1 MSTFSRQSNLA
12 NKSKALPLR
21 WILNFSLRFYWALSK
36 SQESQ
41 EVRKLNFEVCVLLAN
56 IQFCGH
62 SDKMASLVV
71 VKENSSSCHEVL
83 FAPIKKI
90 GQMEDFRKFSFSF
103 SCWKKYLPFMPIMPI
118 MFLAANILKKM
129 IAENK
134 RLCVGSSSIRNY
146 SKKWHEIQFH
156 CARFERRTG
165 KGDFD
170 ILHQIWLQICFS
182 MKHNIKTTFVNVF
195 TGK

>member
-1 MSTFSRQSNLA
+1 MFFQ
-12 NKSKALPLR
+12 
-21 WILNFSLRFYWALSK
+21 
-36 SQESQ
+36 
-41 EVRKLNFEVCVLLAN
+41 
-56 IQFCGH
+56 
-62 SDKMASLVV
+62 
-71 VKENSSSCHEVL
+71 
-83 FAPIKKI
+83 KI
-90 GQMEDFRKFSFSF
+90 T
-103 SCWKKYLPFMPIMPI
+103 
-118 MFLAANILKKM
+118 NILKKM

-195 TGK
+195 TGKSSGKQIKDISLEVDFKLLSQEMLSQVSKLNFEVCFLLANIQFCGRSIFVPPTTLFTSYIYFHWNILFITFIFELFKFFRDRRFSKKETR